1 VSKRR
6 KRAVQKLDLGQ
17 PPMNVADAANPI
29 PLDSIQE
36 WALACGVSPTELLE
50 DALLQGH
57 DEAENS
63 LS

>member
-1 VSKRR
+1 
-6 KRAVQKLDLGQ
+6 
-17 PPMNVADAANPI
+17 MNAADAANPI